1 MNELSLHILDIIN
14 NSVKAGASLV
24 LVNVTEDISAD
35 LLTII
40 IEDNGCGMDKD
51 FLEKVLD
58 PFKTTRTTRKVGLG
72 LSLFQAAAEQTG
84 GGLSI
89 SSEKGIGTKVTASF
103 GYSHIDRQPLGDVA
117 STITTV
123 LSGNSGIDLVYT
135 HTCGEKTF
143 TADTR
148 EIRKILDGVDITTPD
163 IIMWIN
169 DYITEGVESTRS

>member
-24 LVNVTEDISAD
+24 LVNITEDISAD

-40 IEDNGCGMDKD
+40 IEDNGCGMDKE

-58 PFKTTRTTRKVGLG
+58 PFKTSRTTRKVGLG
-72 LSLFQAAAEQTG
+72 LSLFLAAAQQTG
-84 GGLSI
+84 GGLTVTSQ
-89 SSEKGIGTKVTASF
+89 KGVGTKVTATF
-103 GYSHIDRQPLGDVA
+103 GYRHIDRQPLGDVA

-123 LSGNSGIDLVYT
+123 LSGNSSIDLVYT
-135 HTCGEKTF
+135 HIVDEKSF

-148 EIRKILDGVDITTPD
+148 EIKKILDGVDITTPE
-163 IIMWIN
+163 IIMWIK
-169 DYITEGVESTRS
+169 DYINEGVNDLRS